1 MMQARNKTALLEL
14 KKDLELVY
22 SGARILEE
30 KRNILIKEIISLLD
44 EVEKER
50 QDLNKV
56 VTESYTILIKA
67 FMESGQVQMKKE
79 ASLPVFHGK
88 LHVYEKSFIGI
99 LVPEI
104 TYELQQIRFPLNIS
118 GETLFLELARKSFT
132 EATSQILALAEIEFK
147 AWRIAE
153 ELKKTVVR
161 VNALQ
166 KYYVPKYEQAIKETS
181 ASLEEVEREFLIVV
195 KKAKERRQE
204 EHSAL

>member
-1 MMQARNKTALLEL
+1 MIQAKNKTALLEL
-14 KKDLELVY
+14 KKDLDLVH

-30 KRNILIKEIISLLD
+30 KRNILLKEIIALLD

-50 QDLNKV
+50 LHLDKAV
-56 VTESYTILIKA
+56 KESYRVLIKA
-67 FMESGQVQMKKE
+67 FMESGKVQLKKE

-88 LHVYEKSFIGI
+88 LQVYEKSFIGI
-99 LVPEI
+99 LVPKI
-104 TYELQQIRFPLNIS
+104 NFELRQLRAPMNIS

-132 EATSQILALAEIEFK
+132 ETTALILALAEIEFK

-166 KYYVPKYEQAIKETS
+166 KYYVPNYEKAIKETS

-195 KKAKERRQE
+195 KKAKERTKQ
-204 EHSAL
+204 L

>member
-1 MMQARNKTALLEL
+1 MIHAKNKTALLEL
-14 KKDLELVY
+14 KKDLELVH
-22 SGARILEE
+22 SGAEILEE
-30 KRNILIKEIISLLD
+30 KRNILLKEIISLLD

-50 QDLNKV
+50 QNLDKAV
-56 VTESYTILIKA
+56 RESYTVLIKA
-67 FMESGQVQMKKE
+67 FMESGKVQLKKE

-99 LVPEI
+99 LVPKI

-132 EATSQILALAEIEFK
+132 EATALILALAEIEFK

-166 KYYVPKYEQAIKETS
+166 KYYVPQYEQAIKETS

-195 KKAKERRQE
+195 KKAKERSMDQ
-204 EHSAL
+204 H